1 MKNKKGITIVS
12 LVVTITIL
20 LLLSTVTINVT
31 LDTYRMANVQSYIA
45 KMRVIQGKVDN
56 ISGETSDVSGYGF
69 QKLSDL
75 QATDQETY
83 QEFLDKIT
91 NPTKYHIDVNT
102 SWNASLDTD
111 VNNYYYF
118 DEKDLEKIGLKNQDV
133 VIVIN
138 FATRNVISKKG
149 VEYKGKSYYRQY
161 DLQGGDQL
169 H

>member
-1 MKNKKGITIVS
+1 MKNKKGITMVS

-31 LDTYRMANVQSYIA
+31 LDTYRMANVQNYIA
-45 KMRVIQGKVDN
+45 KMKVIQGKVDN
-56 ISGETSDVSGYGF
+56 ISAETSDVSSYGF

-75 QATDQETY
+75 QTTNPETY

-91 NPTKYHIDVNT
+91 NPAKYHIDVNS
-102 SWNASLDTD
+102 SWNASFDTD

-133 VIVIN
+133 VVVIN

-149 VEYKGKSYYRQY
+149 VEYKGDTYYRQY

>member
-1 MKNKKGITIVS
+1 MKNKNGITIVS

-45 KMRVIQGKVDN
+45 KMKVIQGKVDN
-56 ISGETSDVSGYGF
+56 ISAETNDVSGYGF

-75 QATDQETY
+75 QTTDNATY
-83 QEFLDKIT
+83 QTFLNILS
-91 NPTKYHIDVNT
+91 NPTSYNIDTTKSWNDALDSDVNH
-102 SWNASLDTD
+102 
-111 VNNYYYF
+111 YYYF
-118 DEKDLEKIGLKNQDV
+118 EAKDLEKIGLKNQDV
-133 VIVIN
+133 VVVIN

-149 VEYKGKSYYRQY
+149 VEYKGKTYYRQY
-161 DLQGGDQL
+161 DLQGGDEL